1 MIKKLIE
8 ISKMIKIEHTLF
20 ALPFALI
27 GVFFA
32 AKGTPNLKVLILCI
46 LAMFFARNSAMAFN
60 RYADA
65 DIDKE
70 NPRTKARAIPAGK
83 LSASFVGLFVIVNVI
98 LFFITCYFINPLA
111 FYLSPIALFIIL
123 FYSYTKR
130 FTAYAHIILGIGLSI
145 APAGGWIAVKNSIS
159 ITPVFL
165 SLAVLSWVSGF
176 DILYSLQDEQF
187 DREHKLYSIPVKFGA
202 KKALNIARALHFL
215 TVIFLIC
222 FGVFANARLWY
233 YCGVVI
239 GSLLLGYEHSLV
251 KYNDLSK
258 LDAAF
263 FTVNSFLSVILFIF
277 TVLNFKL

>member
-32 AKGTPNLKVLILCI
+32 ANGTPALKVIALCI

-70 NPRTKARAIPAGK
+70 NPRTKDRSIPAGK
-83 LSASFVGLFVIVNVI
+83 LSASFVGLFVIVNII
-98 LFFITCYFINPLA
+98 LFFITCYFINSLA
-111 FYLSPIALFIIL
+111 FYLSPLALFIIL

-130 FTAYAHIILGIGLSI
+130 FTSYAHIVLGVGLSI
-145 APAGGWIAVKNSIS
+145 APAGGWIAVKNSLS

-165 SLAVLSWVSGF
+165 SLAVLVWVAGF
-176 DILYSLQDEQF
+176 DILYSLQDEHF

-202 KKALNIARALHFL
+202 KKSLNIARILHFL
-215 TVIFLIC
+215 TIVFLIC
-222 FGVFANARLWY
+222 FGIFANAGVWY
-233 YCGVVI
+233 FSGVLI
-239 GSLLLGYEHSLV
+239 GALLLGYEHSLV
-251 KYNDLSK
+251 KHNDLSK

-263 FTVNSFLSVILFIF
+263 FTVNSFLSIILFIF
-277 TVLNFKL
+277 TILNFKF